1 MQQSNRSRE
10 LDTRELVMNLPEE
23 TAQMGRS
30 EPFVHCSPGKIHHRS
45 IWRWSVF
52 WVYCRMVRKIT
63 SEGYTF
69 DDVLIRPAASSIEP
83 SEASLKTTIA
93 GIELAVPLLSAA
105 MDRVTEAPMAI
116 ALGKL
121 GALGVIHRN
130 CSVEEQVAMVEEAR
144 RAGVVVAAA
153 CGPFHTE
160 RAEALDRAKCYFI
173 VIDCAHGHN
182 LNVLAS
188 ARKIKESLKHAKMI
202 FGNIATA
209 EAAKEAVAFADAVK
223 VGVGPGSICTTR
235 LVSGVGVPQL
245 SAIADVASVAL
256 KKGVPVIADGGI
268 RTSGDIAKALAAGAS
283 AVMCGNLF
291 AGSDESPGNVVV
303 KGGKSA
309 QGGSSF
315 GGKYK
320 EYRGMGSEAVIKSA
334 SGAER
339 YFTHGRKAVPE
350 GVEAYVPYKGPVGD
364 IVASLASGVQ
374 VGMGYVGARTIAE
387 FQKKAGF
394 IRITHAS
401 IAEGKPHSLSGLK
414 D

>member
-160 RAEALDRAKCYFI
+160 RAEALDRAKCDFI

-291 AGSDESPGNVVV
+291 AGSDESPGQVIERD
-303 KGGKSA
+303 GR
-309 QGGSSF
+309 
-315 GGKYK
+315 KYK
-320 EYRGMGSEAVIKSA
+320 EYRGMGSAAVIKSA

-350 GVEAYVPYKGPVGD
+350 GVEAIVPYKGPVEG
-364 IVASLASGVQ
+364 IVATLASGLQ
-374 VGMGYVGARTIAE
+374 VAFGYVGARDLAE
-387 FQKKAGF
+387 FQKKAQF

-401 IAEGKPHSLSGLK
+401 IAEGKPHSLAEVEG
-414 D
+414 